1 MLRTLLTFFA
11 LAIFT
16 VGSANAQSSATAT
29 SSLRILSAQAGLFG
43 EPGTETTQFTQS
55 ATVPLKDGQAFGWRM
70 SVQTASKRVLVREEL
85 TLPEEPR
92 TWGDPEPDIKRK
104 TTSDGRTAIT
114 EVWLEPKDGFI
125 FHTWTVTKGDPK
137 GVWSLKVSVQGQA
150 ERIFR
155 LQAH

>member
-1 MLRTLLTFFA
+1 MPRTFLAYLTLFFCVA
-11 LAIFT
+11 SA
-16 VGSANAQSSATAT
+16 ANAQSSVADT

-70 SVQTASKRVLVREEL
+70 SAQTAKKKVLVREEL
-85 TLPEEPR
+85 TLPDEPR
-92 TWGDPEPDIKRK
+92 TWGDPEPEIKRR
-104 TTSDGRTAIT
+104 TTPDGRTAIT
-114 EVWLEPKDGFI
+114 EVWLEPRDGFI

-137 GVWSLKVSVQGQA
+137 GIWVLRVSVQGQA

-155 LQAH
+155 LQAN